1 MVRPTLAFV
10 GAGRVGSTL
19 SQTLHWRGYVVS
31 AVYSRSPASAQHLAE
46 KLNTRTV
53 ASPVEAALSAQLTFL
68 TVPDDVI
75 AQVCQTLARDQDLTG
90 RAVVHTSGVSGVELL
105 LAARASGAWIGGLHP
120 MIPILDMELSHRM
133 AFSVPWVSEA
143 PDVTFGVEAESEP
156 LHSWLAD
163 IVHALN
169 GVALW
174 LHPGQ
179 DRARYHAAG
188 VIASNYVVTL
198 FDEALHLLQSLGS
211 GTDERL
217 VRQTLVHLVENTLQN
232 IKTAGTVQ
240 ALTGPIARGD
250 AGTVRKHL
258 EALEQEDAELAAL
271 YRLLGR
277 RTTRLAAERGLDA
290 EKLERIRQSLEESH
304 ANDYSKHPEDEG
316 HGAAN
321 PDAHRV

>member
-19 SQTLHWRGYVVS
+19 SQTLRWRGYVIS

-46 KLNTRTV
+46 KLNTRT
-53 ASPVEAALSAQLTFL
+53 AATPAEAALSAQLTFL

-75 AQVCQTLARDQDLTG
+75 VQVCEALAHHQDLTG
-90 RAVVHTSGVSGVELL
+90 RAVVHTSGVSSVELL
-105 LAARASGAWIGGLHP
+105 SAARASGAWIGGLHP
-120 MIPILDMELSHRM
+120 MIPILDMDLSHRM

-156 LHSWLAD
+156 LRSWLAD
-163 IVHALN
+163 IVRALN

-174 LHPGQ
+174 LRPQ

-188 VIASNYVVTL
+188 VIASNYLVTL

-211 GTDERL
+211 GADEKL

-232 IKTAGTVQ
+232 IKAAGTVQ

-304 ANDYSKHPEDEG
+304 ANDDSKHPENEG